1 MHARLLSSEDEC
13 VTCRGETCRCRALS
27 AAALG
32 VIVMPHESMATSNL
46 QDCKLTKLAMVMFL
60 FALPSAQITYKMR
73 VPDCTS
79 LIACM
84 DTAICMHTSKSSA
97 HLRHF
102 WLLA

>member
-1 MHARLLSSEDEC
+1 MLTQGVWYGS
-13 VTCRGETCRCRALS
+13 TRCDS
-27 AAALG
+27 N
-32 VIVMPHESMATSNL
+32 PHEPMATSNL

-84 DTAICMHTSKSSA
+84 GTANCIAAT
-97 HLRHF
+97 
-102 WLLA
+102 LATI